1 MLRARLERLPIGH
14 KLIML
19 MMITSAVTL
28 LVSGGGSLVYGLYSY
43 RQTLLSELS
52 TLSDAIGYNST
63 AALLFD
69 DTDAAMSALE
79 GFRAMPSVLQA
90 TLVDP
95 DGGVLRAYPENVP
108 LV

>member
-52 TLSDAIGYNST
+52 DAIGYNST

-95 DGGVLRAYPENVP
+95 DGGVLRAYPKNVP